1 MSQFEI
7 ADLTLNISDDNKTII
22 DRLCDFS
29 SGQDSVSGLN
39 VLIKR
44 CDYIQVPEGMMI
56 ADENIK
62 WLYKPSGQNGYI
74 LFTKDVYYD
83 KVLCL
88 LDVDGPW
95 KNAVIRYLSYHNYGN
110 TMEDKNRIELY
121 SYMLLGV
128 VFRNFLMH
136 HQGIV
141 IHASAIAWKGE
152 GIMFSAPSGT
162 GKSTHV
168 RLWQEY
174 FGSEIKVLND
184 DTPAVR
190 FRKDK
195 PYVFGTP
202 WSGSSNIY
210 CNSCAPLTAIVLLQQ
225 SNINSI
231 KQISAQAAILQLMPR
246 VFLPYLDKNMMNLA
260 CDTFERIVSS
270 VPVYIL
276 QCRPDQ
282 EAVELVYQWMK

>member
-1 MSQFEI
+1 MNQFEI
-7 ADLTLNISDDNKTII
+7 ADMVLNIADDNNAITE
-22 DRLCDFS
+22 RLSDYFLNKHRN
-29 SGQDSVSGLN
+29 GGLKVSL
-39 VLIKR
+39 R
-44 CDYIQVPEGMMI
+44 CCDYIQVPQGIMI

-62 WLYKPSGQNGYI
+62 WLYKPLGQDGYV
-74 LFTKDVYYD
+74 LYTRDAFYD

-88 LDVDGPW
+88 MDVDSLW
-95 KNAVIRYLSYHNYGN
+95 ENAVIKYLHYDNYGN
-110 TMEDKNRIELY
+110 TNDCRNRVDMY
-121 SYMLLGV
+121 SHIMLGV
-128 VFRNFLMH
+128 AFRNFLLH

-141 IHASAIAWKGE
+141 IHASTIAWKGK
-152 GIMFSAPSGT
+152 GIVFSAPSGM

-174 FGSEIKVLND
+174 FGNEIKVLND

-190 FRKDK
+190 FRNNK

-202 WSGSSNIY
+202 WSGSSNIH
-210 CNSCAPLTAIVLLQQ
+210 CNSSAPLNAIVLLQQ
-225 SNINSI
+225 SDINSI

-246 VFLPYLDKNMMNLA
+246 VFLPYFDKNMMNLA

-270 VPVYIL
+270 VPVFIL

-282 EAVELVYQWMK
+282 EAVELVYQWMR